1 MPFSG
6 NCLKRVCL
14 CLKGV
19 AHSTAL
25 SSTKKNQI
33 TIAPNLELGSS
44 VPFSSICHSS
54 NDKCLLNVECRNYFP
69 IRIPFVFSVMG
80 FTCFLPLIIIANYR
94 STPVIAKMST
104 SLKWEELCMLRSV
117 LLIWKAV
124 DSLDNVQRRVT
135 REEKKPCHGGK
146 TTSEEA
152 EAQGKLMVSF
162 SRILETVL
170 WRRPG
175 FLVRKCY

>member
-69 IRIPFVFSVMG
+69 IRIPFVMG

-162 SRILETVL
+162 SRIFETVL